1 MFLRVFFEEGV
12 ITLNGTSF
20 ELFFHAV
27 CRECKE
33 HYWYLVVDLV
43 PSLPLSSFFGSTMFF
58 LFLCGGMCGDFHMLT
73 IS

>member
-1 MFLRVFFEEGV
+1 MFLRVFFGEGV

-27 CRECKE
+27 CRECEE

-58 LFLCGGMCGDFHMLT
+58 LFFVVGCVG
-73 IS
+73 ISIC